1 MTSSP
6 WASTQASATWAGSAP
21 TRAATLR
28 TRSASAWFAAIAS
41 ASKRGRVRRK
51 SPASRS
57 SVDATAP
64 VRKPRPSGEKPT
76 TATSCSAHQGTTSA
90 SASRVHSDSSICTAA
105 MGWTAWAV
113 SSWARDTSL
122 RPIART
128 LPAATS
134 SASVPTDSSSGTFG
148 SARCR

>member
-1 MTSSP
+1 MTCSP

-21 TRAATLR
+21 TRVATAR
-28 TRSASAWFAAIAS
+28 TRSASAWLAAIAS
-41 ASKRGRVRRK
+41 ASKRGSVRRK
-51 SPASRS
+51 SPASS
-57 SVDATAP
+57 SSAEETAP
-64 VRKPRPSGEKPT
+64 VRKPRPSGENAT

-90 SASRVHSDSSICTAA
+90 SASRVHNESSICTAA
-105 MGWTAWAV
+105 MGWTACAV

-122 RPIART
+122 SPIART
-128 LPAATS
+128 LPAETS